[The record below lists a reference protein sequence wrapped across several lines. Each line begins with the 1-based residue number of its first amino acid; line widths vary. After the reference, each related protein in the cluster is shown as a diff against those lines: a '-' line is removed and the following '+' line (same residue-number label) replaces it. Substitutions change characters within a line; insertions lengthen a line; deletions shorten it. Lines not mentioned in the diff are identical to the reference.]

1 MPYRD
6 ISHPAI
12 TQNER
17 RSVVKILSKKRAV
30 ALNEKTIFAAVLD
43 QRVLVEKARNDT
55 AAARRGREKINAFK
69 ESHGARNAKKVS
81 AAAPEEAALSVEP
94 YSVEV
99 WE

>member
-1 MPYRD
+1 
-6 ISHPAI
+6 
-12 TQNER
+12 
-17 RSVVKILSKKRAV
+17 
-30 ALNEKTIFAAVLD
+30 
-43 QRVLVEKARNDT
+43 LVEKARNDT

-81 AAAPEEAALSVEP
+81 ATAPEEAPLSVEP